1 MAPSRGDQGVI
12 RAVALDLDGTLVG
25 PDDSISERNR
35 RAVHAAAEAGW
46 HVILATARWYQL
58 AGRTAD
64 YLGLTGPAI
73 ACSGAEVRRLSDGTD
88 LMDVRLP
95 LEFAEAL
102 YELCDSNRCLAWFAM
117 DQDVLMRMEGLPP
130 AGIPLPPELRPVE
143 RLTGAATGTPRVAL
157 IQGTKVNELIVSSLR
172 DRWEDEVRFLTSLS
186 PHGKSILTLTGAG
199 ADKGVALSVACAEV
213 GITTA
218 EVVAIGDGENDVE
231 MFRVAGMSF
240 AMGQAS
246 DEVKAAATRV
256 TASNAEDGVAV
267 AIEEVLA

>member
-1 MAPSRGDQGVI
+1 VI
-12 RAVALDLDGTLVG
+12 RAVALDLDGTLVS

-35 RAVHAAAEAGW
+35 RAVQAAADAGW

-95 LEFAEAL
+95 LAFAEAL
-102 YELCDSNRCLAWFAM
+102 YEICDAHRCLAWFAM
-117 DQDVLMRMEGLPP
+117 DQDVLLRMEGLPP
-130 AGIPLPPELRPVE
+130 AGVNLPPELRPVE
-143 RLTGAATGTPRVAL
+143 RLAGASAAIPRVAL
-157 IQGTKVNELIVSSLR
+157 IQGTKVNELIVSSLH
-172 DRWEDEVRFLTSLS
+172 DRWKDEVRFLTSLS
-186 PHGKSILTLTGAG
+186 PVGKSVLTLTGAG
-199 ADKGVALSVACAEV
+199 ADKGVALAVACAEL

-218 EVVAIGDGENDVE
+218 DVAAIGDAENDVE

-240 AMGQAS
+240 AMGQAT

-256 TASNAEDGVAV
+256 TASNADDGVAV
-267 AIEEVLA
+267 AIEQLLA